1 MGEGVGGC
9 VPKKMDSRE
18 KYGLDVMTLAAH
30 SLKSCLSLFLETGV
44 PVLTLRIE
52 PRGIFICESDSSQ
65 SIVVSSSFSRTSFHR
80 FKTPRGETV
89 VFSVDTNS
97 LVQSLKTATSSCS
110 VELAFEGGDHDD
122 PHDESGFWVPR
133 KLVVVRTVDN
143 KNVVDDAVNNPT
155 ASRLAFRHK
164 IDILKCQPSQVFFD
178 MEPIHTA
185 ATMGVQ
191 MSFLIRH
198 STLANIVKEFS
209 RLHTKDLIIYGS
221 GDDDDRVIFSS
232 EVPQRRGQVMAE
244 EEDKDTAEKRGQQL
258 EVVLCDPQWRQ
269 SVDMMAGSFAEIAD
283 LGDPPNR
290 MIVGMSRPRK
300 GVLIFGRFNLK
311 TLSRALKT
319 QCSKDVHIFLIP
331 PAVSS
336 NDPPPAEVPDAVLV
350 IRQEPLCL
358 GEINVVIPSIG

>member
-1 MGEGVGGC
+1 MNGL
-9 VPKKMDSRE
+9 E

-65 SIVVSSSFSRTSFHR
+65 SIVVSSSFSRASFHR
-80 FKTPRGETV
+80 FKTPQDETV

-110 VELAFEGGDHDD
+110 VEFAFEGKADVNDNLGTDT
-122 PHDESGFWVPR
+122 ECWVPR

-143 KNVVDDAVNNPT
+143 KNVVDESVNNPT
-155 ASRLAFRHK
+155 TTRLAFRHK

-178 MEPIHTA
+178 MGPIHTA
-185 ATMGVQ
+185 AMMGVQ

-209 RLHTKDLIIYGS
+209 RLHTKELIIYGS
-221 GDDDDRVIFSS
+221 GDDDDKVFFSS
-232 EVPQRRGQVMAE
+232 EPPRGKKE
-244 EEDKDTAEKRGQQL
+244 EGDDGDAGQDEEILQERGQQL
-258 EVVLCDPQWRQ
+258 EVILCDPQWRK
-269 SVDMMAGSFAEIAD
+269 STDMM
-283 LGDPPNR
+283 GDAAWDVGMDDNPNR
-290 MIVGMSRPRK
+290 MIVGISRPKK
-300 GVLIFGRFNLK
+300 GVLIYGRFNLK
-311 TLSRALKT
+311 ILSRALKT

-331 PAVSS
+331 PSVSS
-336 NDPPPAEVPDAVLV
+336 SSDPPPAEVSDAVLV
-350 IRQEPLCL
+350 IRQEPVCL
-358 GEINVVIPSIG
+358 GEINVVVPSMV